1 MSNSSARVVA
11 CESASDAGVGQINAA
26 MMAHFSSQIEG
37 EHGAGTCGTAK
48 SKYRLSGAVERLKK
62 NAINPRGDFGTS
74 HSLSPWQGQ
83 PVLAATSAMAAGCLS
98 PWAGV
103 ARAGRS

>member
-1 MSNSSARVVA
+1 MLAAVSNSSARVVA

-62 NAINPRGDFGTS
+62 MLSTLEETS
-74 HSLSPWQGQ
+74 VPATVSHHGRVSL
-83 PVLAATSAMAAGCLS
+83 C
-98 PWAGV
+98 
-103 ARAGRS
+103 